1 MNPDNELAQWA
12 GLFLAR
18 YSEETGANQT
28 ESEVVVGV
36 SYQGITALASELL
49 HSVDT
54 GGVPAFVTS
63 SLKQIALENGIVVTD
78 QSTPNEIID
87 AIRSKIQ
94 AHTSEAPDASNQDS
108 T

>member
-1 MNPDNELAQWA
+1 MNPDDQLAQWA

-18 YSEETGANQT
+18 YSEETGADQT
-28 ESEVVVGV
+28 ESDVVGIL
-36 SYQGITALASELL
+36 YHGITPLASELL

-63 SLKQIALENGIVVTD
+63 SLKQIALENGIVITD
-78 QSTPNEIID
+78 QSTPNQIIE

-94 AHTSEAPDASNQDS
+94 TKAEPDPLNPE
-108 T
+108 TT